1 MHVAVDGGATNLRM
15 ALVDG
20 GEIVRR
26 VEVQGFQWTAGG
38 DPVEQQ
44 AERVVAAWQ
53 ELGRP
58 EPLDTVALGLAGVSD
73 SETRGR
79 LAPLLVERLHA
90 RKVALTGDD
99 VTNHLGVLG
108 GEPGVVVAAG
118 TGVACLA
125 VTADGTLLNIDGLG
139 YLFGDL
145 GGAFSIG
152 QAGLRAAL
160 AAVEGRGPATALVE
174 RAIEVAG
181 SAEPLPRAM
190 RRWYKSPTLIA
201 DVAAFAT
208 QVSAAAE
215 TDAVARRL
223 CEDAGRDLADSVRAA
238 ARGAFGDLGD
248 RAAVPVSWSGSVFGS
263 PAIRRA
269 FVARLEGASPSLDL
283 REPRGDSMAG
293 AVRLA
298 VGEQIPHL
306 AGVVVAERS

>member
-1 MHVAVDGGATNLRM
+1 MHVAVDGGATHLRM

-38 DPVEQQ
+38 DPVDQQ
-44 AERVVAAWQ
+44 AARVVAAWQ

-73 SETRGR
+73 SDTRGR

-125 VTADGTLLNIDGLG
+125 VTADGTLLNVDGLG

-160 AAVEGRGPATALVE
+160 AAVEGRGPDTALVE

-181 SAEPLPRAM
+181 SAEPLPRVM

-208 QVSAAAE
+208 HVSAAAE
-215 TDAVARRL
+215 TDAVARDL
-223 CEDAGRDLADSVRAA
+223 CRTAGRDLADSVRAA
-238 ARGAFGDLGD
+238 ARGAFGD
-248 RAAVPVSWSGSVFGS
+248 RAEVPVSWSGSVFGS
-263 PAIRRA
+263 PEIRRA
-269 FVARLEGASPSLDL
+269 FVARLEEARPSLNL
-283 REPRGDSMAG
+283 RPPRGDSMAG

-298 VGEQIPHL
+298 VGEPVPHL
-306 AGVVVAERS
+306 AGVVVAERT